1 MLFVAVMAQVVGSFL
16 WGASD
21 RLFKSYKRPIL
32 IGQLLTAAA
41 MGLAAWTGIFPPSA
55 LVFWFVAIGFSSAV
69 LSVLIA
75 HGKSLFPPEMVG
87 RGITLM
93 NIGTM
98 GGVFVSQ
105 SITGFIID
113 LFPLASDG
121 YALDAYRAVFAFQ
134 AGVILL
140 ASLMYSFSIDTRRNP
155 PNWG

>member
-1 MLFVAVMAQVVGSFL
+1 VPV
-16 WGASD
+16 
-21 RLFKSYKRPIL
+21 L
-32 IGQLLTAAA
+32 IAQLLTAAA
-41 MGLAAWTGIFPPSA
+41 MGLAAWIGVFPPFA
-55 LVFWFVAIGFSSAV
+55 LFVWFVAIGLFTAV

-105 SITGFIID
+105 TISGFIID
-113 LFPLASDG
+113 LFPMASGG

-140 ASLMYSFSIDTRRNP
+140 VSMVYFFSIDPRRNQRP
-155 PNWG
+155 